1 MAARLHNDA
10 RRSVRVLLARERLA
24 RRSASRR
31 QKAFRRTSGEKLTA
45 FLELERATRELFR
58 KVYSADELD
67 RGEEIVPD
75 PSAAGN

>member
-31 QKAFRRTSGEKLTA
+31 QKAFRRASGEKLTA
-45 FLELERATRELFR
+45 FLELERAIRELFR
-58 KVYSADELD
+58 NRSQSRLELGLCLD
-67 RGEEIVPD
+67 D
-75 PSAAGN
+75 